1 MKMLKKTIFNVFI
14 VSIFCINN
22 VYAGFSDIKVI
33 DIIAEKEVYDE
44 VTKEDINQEVY
55 LALKNNLPEVTINSN
70 ADAQET
76 FIYIELQIAKNRTKN
91 LYPYF
96 FNISITRSVYDPVT
110 KRIGGIEYFRDGEI
124 GYASNQNIEKSI
136 LNKINVV
143 IKNFAYEWYQDQ
155 DKKKEQKKK

>member
-1 MKMLKKTIFNVFI
+1 M
-14 VSIFCINN
+14 VSSA
-22 VYAGFSDIKVI
+22 Y
-33 DIIAEKEVYDE
+33 
-44 VTKEDINQEVY
+44 
-55 LALKNNLPEVTINSN
+55 LKNNLPEVTINSN